1 MHGRH
6 MEGSAASIS
15 SSWALAATRNG
26 PPCCA
31 RTGVATRS
39 PAATTPTAE
48 GMCPLIACQLS
59 TLVTM
64 TQSHPSGQWKAVL
77 GTRR

>member
-39 PAATTPTAE
+39 PAATTPTADY
-48 GMCPLIACQLS
+48 L
-59 TLVTM
+59 
-64 TQSHPSGQWKAVL
+64 L
-77 GTRR
+77 GTPHLCDHLESALDAFGVDVTAAEDTLM